1 MWHGARRR
9 NPSPVMPADSS
20 FWSDV
25 GRDFLGD
32 LSNAGAD
39 VLRRTADRASN
50 TNNAPVVP
58 SEQSKQ
64 PWMMYGLAAVGVV
77 VVFLLIRRR

>member
-1 MWHGARRR
+1 MA
-9 NPSPVMPADSS
+9 ADSS

-25 GRDFLGD
+25 GKDFLGD

-39 VLRRTADRASN
+39 VLRRAADRASEA
-50 TNNAPVVP
+50 NNSPVVP

-64 PWMMYGLAAVGVV
+64 PWMMYGLAAVGVL
-77 VVFLLIRRR
+77 VVFLLVRRR